1 MRPSFMVR
9 LGDWKYHYCHE
20 TEPQLFNLAN
30 DPNEWTNLAGDPQHA
45 ALERKLLDIL
55 TNGQFDL
62 NKIATEVWDRLPLK
76 QVVNAAM
83 KANDTHWDYQ
93 VDQNASGLYVRS

>member
-1 MRPSFMVR
+1 M
-9 LGDWKYHYCHE
+9 
-20 TEPQLFNLAN
+20 TQ
-30 DPNEWTNLAGDPQHA
+30 TNGQTFAGDPQYA
-45 ALERKLLDIL
+45 EVERKLLDIL

-62 NKIATEVWDRLPLK
+62 KKIATEVWDRLPLK